1 MYYTIIRNTRVHLN
15 IFIRNANAK
24 DRIAASL
31 LDGDGE
37 MVESAKINGTML
49 DASLMVEIV
58 ARTLQAAS
66 ARMILLKPKPMLLLD
81 SNFVG

>member
-1 MYYTIIRNTRVHLN
+1 
-15 IFIRNANAK
+15 
-24 DRIAASL
+24 
-31 LDGDGE
+31 

-49 DASLMVEIV
+49 VASLMEEIV